1 MTARRRISGT
11 ERLEIFIREG
21 GICHICGGKING
33 KPWDISHEIP
43 LEMGG
48 EDYGNNL
55 RIAHRACHQTHTA
68 EHDIPAIR
76 KAQRIERKHA
86 GIRKQRTITT
96 WRRFSGEIVRAPR
109 SR

>member
-1 MTARRRISGT
+1 MTTRRRIPGT

-21 GICHICGGKING
+21 GICHICGGKISG

-48 EDYGNNL
+48 ADDGENL
-55 RIAHRACHQTHTA
+55 RIAHRACHQMHTA
-68 EHDIPAIR
+68 EYDIPAIR

-86 GIRKQRTITT
+86 GIRKPRTMIQ
-96 WRRFSGEIVRAPR
+96 WRRFSGEVVRAPR
-109 SR
+109 ER